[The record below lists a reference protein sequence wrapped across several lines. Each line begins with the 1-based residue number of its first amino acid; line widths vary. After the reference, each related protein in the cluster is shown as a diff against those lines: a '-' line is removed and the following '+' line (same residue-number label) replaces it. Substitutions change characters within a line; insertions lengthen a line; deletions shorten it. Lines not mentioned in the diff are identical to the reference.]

1 MLEADILLKK
11 WISEICVF
19 ASEIT
24 VNITACTANWFAGN
38 AEGDVTHPTRMQ
50 KMITLFLFQM
60 SCEIVERS
68 RFGLRGAR
76 NKTSKSP
83 EQPVT
88 PAFIPT
94 KNLSVLLCI
103 LLFSLR
109 APLSWALAIT
119 RRQGHES
126 WIPRTSR
133 TALKP
138 KQSRGR
144 NPLLV
149 EVISCYRSHGPI
161 LPASSGRTNSL
172 HRLNNNKMTSRSLLW
187 LFYQTIRRLNNTEGT
202 SRKQC
207 PRPRGVLWDFNWGI
221 TGDFLMFF
229 VLWCKFITANED
241 LFTAY

>member
-24 VNITACTANWFAGN
+24 VNITACTANRFAGE

-68 RFGLRGAR
+68 RFGLRGVR

-88 PAFIPT
+88 PAFIAT
-94 KNLSVLLCI
+94 KNLPVLLCI
-103 LLFSLR
+103 FLFSLR

-119 RRQGHES
+119 RRQGRES
-126 WIPRTSR
+126 WIPRTSC
-133 TALKP
+133 TALEP
-138 KQSRGR
+138 KQSWGR
-144 NPLLV
+144 NPLLE
-149 EVISCYRSHGPI
+149 EVISCYQSLGPI
-161 LPASSGRTNSL
+161 LPASPGRTNSP
-172 HRLNNNKMTSRSLLW
+172 HRLNNKMTSCLLLW
-187 LFYQTIRRLNNTEGT
+187 LFYQTIRSLNNTEGT
-202 SRKQC
+202 SHKHC
-207 PRPRGVLWDFNWGI
+207 PRPPGVLWDFNWGI